1 MILENKFER
10 YRGNERADR
19 QIEEVLAAHERA
31 VTSGETAER
40 DAAILILPYFIPC
53 QKRLSETGIAFV
65 IFPSNR
71 GGYCI
76 QPQKREY
83 SLHYK
88 CSFPERW
95 LGLEKEE
102 LAEASGLKSAVFCH
116 KGGFLMTVGELSDAV
131 EACRISL
138 DSFKDE
144 RALVNVGGG
153 DAADELLRELPGMA
167 QAQIYHIPLPELPGL
182 EQDGSYGEVAME
194 KTDWKLRNKDYVKQ
208 ILQYRPEAV
217 YVEGDVFS
225 AYPVVHL
232 LRKRHVPVLAMAERG
247 GERILVRIPSGS

>member
-1 MILENKFER
+1 MEQCRENE
-10 YRGNERADR
+10 
-19 QIEEVLAAHERA
+19 AAI
-31 VTSGETAER
+31 VTGASSGIGATISARPVSYTHLGETAER

-102 LAEASGLKSAVFCH
+102 LNRLIIEKAGLWLDA
-116 KGGFLMTVGELSDAV
+116 GEIFGS
-131 EACRISL
+131 
-138 DSFKDE
+138 E
-144 RALVNVGGG
+144 RCV
-153 DAADELLRELPGMA
+153 
-167 QAQIYHIPLPELPGL
+167 
-182 EQDGSYGEVAME
+182 
-194 KTDWKLRNKDYVKQ
+194 
-208 ILQYRPEAV
+208 
-217 YVEGDVFS
+217 
-225 AYPVVHL
+225 
-232 LRKRHVPVLAMAERG
+232 
-247 GERILVRIPSGS
+247 

>member
-88 CSFPERW
+88 CSFPECW

-102 LAEASGLKSAVFCH
+102 LAEASGLESAVFCH

-131 EACRISL
+131 E
-138 DSFKDE
+138 
-144 RALVNVGGG
+144 
-153 DAADELLRELPGMA
+153 GMPD
-167 QAQIYHIPLPELPGL
+167 Q
-182 EQDGSYGEVAME
+182 
-194 KTDWKLRNKDYVKQ
+194 
-208 ILQYRPEAV
+208 
-217 YVEGDVFS
+217 
-225 AYPVVHL
+225 
-232 LRKRHVPVLAMAERG
+232 
-247 GERILVRIPSGS
+247 SGQL